1 MARIM
6 NEMQYDAIMKR
17 VDELMF
23 ATDESTPVSDTRM
36 VELDLLTEMVEEYE
50 KENYPIMPPTLKEIL
65 VEKMK
70 DMNFNQKDLSV
81 FLGISSARLSEI
93 ISGKKSPTYEQARTI
108 AMKMDIDPWFILAIN

>member
-6 NEMQYDAIMKR
+6 NEMQYDAIMKS

-108 AMKMDIDPWFILAIN
+108 AMKMDIDPGIILAIN

>member
-23 ATDESTPVSDTRM
+23 ATDESTPVSDPRM

-93 ISGKKSPTYEQARTI
+93 ISGKKSPTYEQARTM
-108 AMKMDIDPWFILAIN
+108 ALKMNIDPGIILAVR